1 MLIINKKGIEIKC
14 VTTVINDT
22 GGMGSMIMI
31 QIKTEIIMII
41 MTEKITNK
49 IKTKNGKM
57 ICKRITTN
65 LS

>member
-1 MLIINKKGIEIKC
+1 MLISNKIEIKC

-22 GGMGSMIMI
+22 GGMDSMIMI

-49 IKTKNGKM
+49 IKTINGKM

-65 LS
+65 MS